1 MSATSPRRWQRLHQ
15 LLLLCLMVPLLAACA
30 DLSDPTPVAKRTPIP
45 GDRPRTPAP
54 SQPAVDPDDQTW
66 LILLYSD
73 ADDEILEEDMYNDL
87 NEAEMIGSTERMTVV
102 AQMDRYDGG
111 FDGDGDWTST
121 KRFLLQ
127 QDDDLEQ
134 LNSEE
139 LDDLGELNMAD
150 ADTLIDFVTWAANT
164 YPADKYVL
172 IMSDHGSGWPGGWG
186 DAEPSTLGRHDI
198 PLAESFGDMLF
209 LMEMGEAL
217 QAILAETTIGQFELI
232 GFDACLMSGIE
243 VYSAIA
249 PYARYS
255 VASQEVEPTLGW
267 AYAAFLGRLADSP
280 EIGGDELAAAI
291 VDSYIEQDQQILDD
305 DARAKYVKRVYEGN
319 QRLSAEEV
327 ASEELKEVT
336 LTSVDLATM
345 PQLIAALDTLL
356 RTLVEVTQKD
366 VAAARRYARSFE
378 SVFDE
383 DEPKPYIDLGSFA
396 RLLQKKVDDPAVN
409 AAADDLLAAI
419 DRTVID
425 EKHGSQKEGST
436 GISIHFP
443 NSKLYTDV
451 DAGYKS
457 YNVVAS
463 SFVAESLWDEFL
475 AFHYKKKPFPS
486 VDEVRPTTT
495 PDPASDSD
503 VAAPGAETITI
514 EPITLSATSA
524 TRRKPVVLGTSLPS
538 ANVAFLYIF
547 IGYIDPASGDIRVV
561 DMDYLDAEQTRE
573 ADGVFYP
580 DWGAASTIEIEFEW
594 DTSLFALSD
603 GATSVVTMLSP
614 ASFGASPED
623 ATYTVEGS
631 YKTAKGKTSRR
642 AMLVLSDGELIEVL
656 GYSGKDGNGPMRA
669 ITPKRGDTFTIAE
682 QWIAS
687 DGEDAANFVRRDGET
702 LVFGADGLFWEEA
715 FAAKG
720 NYVVGFFAE
729 DFDGA
734 MYYSYE
740 ALAVK

>member
-1 MSATSPRRWQRLHQ
+1 MSALSSRRWHRLHQ
-15 LLLLCLMVPLLAACA
+15 LLLLGLIVPILAACA

-45 GDRPRTPAP
+45 GSQSRTPTP
-54 SQPAVDPDDQTW
+54 VRPAVDPDDQTW

-87 NEAEMIGSTERMTVV
+87 NEAEMIGSTDRMTVV

-134 LNSEE
+134 LNSQE
-139 LDDLGELNMAD
+139 LEDLGELNMAD
-150 ADTLIDFVTWAANT
+150 ADTLIDFVVWAANT
-164 YPADKYVL
+164 YPADRYVL

-186 DAEPSTLGRHDI
+186 DSEPSTLGRHDI

-217 QAILAETTIGQFELI
+217 EAILAETTIGQFELI

-280 EIGGDELAAAI
+280 EIGGDQLAAAI

-305 DARAKYVKRVYEGN
+305 DARAKYVKRVYENG
-319 QRLSAEEV
+319 QGLTAEDV
-327 ASEELKEVT
+327 ATEELKEIT

-345 PQLIAALDTLL
+345 PDLIDALDRLL

-366 VAAARRYARSFE
+366 VAAARRYSRSFE

-409 AAADDLLAAI
+409 AAADDLIAAI
-419 DRTVID
+419 GRTVID

-443 NSKLYTDV
+443 NSKLYTAS

-457 YNVVAS
+457 YATVAS
-463 SFVAESLWDEFL
+463 RFVQDSLWDEFL

-486 VDEVRPTTT
+486 IDEVAPIPDTT
-495 PDPASDSD
+495 PDSA
-503 VAAPGAETITI
+503 VAAPGAAPITVA
-514 EPITLSATSA
+514 PVTLSASSV
-524 TRRKPVVLGTSLPS
+524 TRRKPVLLESSVPS
-538 ANVAFLYIF
+538 ANIAFLYIF
-547 IGYIDPASGDIRVV
+547 IGSVDLKTGDIRVV
-561 DMDYLDAEQTRE
+561 DMDYLDPEATRE

-580 DWGAASTIEIEFEW
+580 DWGSATKIAIEFEW
-594 DTSLFALSD
+594 DSSVFALSD
-603 GATSVVTMLSP
+603 GKKSVIAQLSP
-614 ASFGASPED
+614 ASFGASPEE

-642 AMLVLSDGELIEVL
+642 AMLVLSDGELIQVL
-656 GYSGKDGNGPMRA
+656 GYSGKDGNGPMRE
-669 ITPKRGDTFTIAE
+669 ITPKRGDSFTIAE
-682 QWIAS
+682 QWITS
-687 DGEDAANFVRRDGET
+687 GQDGEADFTRRDGET

-715 FAAKG
+715 FVPKG
-720 NYVVGFFAE
+720 EYLVGFFAE
-729 DFDGA
+729 DFDGTMFIA
-734 MYYSYE
+734 SE
-740 ALAVK
+740 TITVK